1 MWNSRTKKISAL
13 RVEIDRTYNPAMKS
27 RNPHE
32 TQSKSSD
39 ITQIAEERP
48 NFIRLAL
55 YQIALRIGWIFKT
68 ESVIMPAFLDII
80 GGSGWLRGCLPML
93 NRFGQS
99 IPPLLLS
106 QRISNL
112 PKKKIALAGTT
123 FCMGASFLVLS
134 AIWHFTKGQ
143 FAAMPFV
150 FLAIYAFFFI
160 STGITQLLTN
170 TLIGKLVSSTT
181 RGRLAAAGSIV
192 GGVIAVLCAWFLLRN
207 WLDAETGK
215 FELVFGF
222 TGIAFLIASVISLT
236 FVEQPDTETN
246 KIEKSLPLLKSS
258 LKTVLHDRNFRRLM
272 IVASMFGMC
281 VVLTPHYQT
290 LARVRLEVNFRSL
303 IPWVIAQH
311 IGASLITIPMGWLAD
326 RFGNRIVLQILML
339 LLCVT
344 PVLGLVFSWSGEF
357 GRTMYPLVFF
367 LLGLTPITVRFLTN
381 YTLEVTDR
389 SKHPLY
395 LSTLG
400 LFISIPVIATSLLFG
415 ALVDIAGFETV
426 FLIVLVFLLVGL
438 VTTFRLEEPRHETG

>member
-1 MWNSRTKKISAL
+1 MN
-13 RVEIDRTYNPAMKS
+13 S
-27 RNPHE
+27 RNPYE
-32 TQSKSSD
+32 TPPTVSEDSQSES
-39 ITQIAEERP
+39 TQTVGNRP
-48 NFIRLAL
+48 NFLRLAF
-55 YQIALRIGWIFKT
+55 YQIALRVGWIFKT

-106 QRISNL
+106 QRIGNL

-123 FCMGASFLVLS
+123 FCMGASFLALS
-134 AIWHFTKGQ
+134 AIWHFTKGE
-143 FAAMPFV
+143 FYAMPLV
-150 FLAIYAFFFI
+150 FLTIYAFFFI
-160 STGITQLLTN
+160 CTGVTQLLTN
-170 TLIGKLVSSTT
+170 TLIGKLVSSTV

-192 GGVIAVLCAWFLLRN
+192 GGTIAVLCAWYLLRS
-207 WLDAETGK
+207 WLSAETGR

-222 TGIAFLIASVISLT
+222 TGIAFVIASVVSLT
-236 FVEQPDTETN
+236 FIERPDTET
-246 KIEKSLPLLKSS
+246 KVVEKSLPLLKSS

-290 LARVRLEVNFRSL
+290 LARVRLEVSFRSL

-311 IGASLITIPMGWLAD
+311 IGASLITVPMGWLAD
-326 RFGNRIVLQILML
+326 RFGNRIVLQILMF
-339 LLCVT
+339 LLCIT

-381 YTLEVTDR
+381 YTLEVTER

-400 LFISIPVIATSLLFG
+400 MFISLPVIASSLLFG

-426 FLIVLVFLLVGL
+426 FMIVLGFLLVGL
-438 VTTFRLEEPRHETG
+438 VTTFRLEEPRHQ

>member
-1 MWNSRTKKISAL
+1 MLPKSETSPNS
-13 RVEIDRTYNPAMKS
+13 
-27 RNPHE
+27 
-32 TQSKSSD
+32 SS
-39 ITQIAEERP
+39 T

-99 IPPLLLS
+99 IPPLLVS
-106 QRISNL
+106 QQVSNL
-112 PKKKIALAGTT
+112 PQKKYALAATT

-134 AIWHFTKGQ
+134 QIWYWTQGNFR
-143 FAAMPFV
+143 AMPFV
-150 FLAIYAFFFI
+150 FLVIYAFFFV
-160 STGITQLLTN
+160 STGITQLLVN
-170 TLIGKLVSSTT
+170 TLIGKLVATT
-181 RGRLAAAGSIV
+181 VRGRLAAAGSIV
-192 GGVIAVLCAWFLLRN
+192 GGIIAVACAWFLLRN
-207 WLDAETGK
+207 WLSADTGM
-215 FELVFGF
+215 FEWVFGF
-222 TGIAFLIASVISLT
+222 TGIAFVLASVISLT
-236 FVEQPDTETN
+236 LVEKKDTEV
-246 KIEKSLPLLKSS
+246 KVVEKSLPLLKSS
-258 LKTVLHDRNFRRLM
+258 LRTVLHDRNFRRLM

-290 LARVRLEVNFRSL
+290 LARERLEVNFRSL

-311 IGASLITIPMGWLAD
+311 IGASLITVPMGWLAD
-326 RFGNRIVLQILML
+326 KYGNRIVLKILML
-339 LLCVT
+339 ALCAT

-357 GRTMYPLVFF
+357 GRTMFPLVFF

-389 SKHPLY
+389 AKHPLY

-400 LFISIPVIATSLLFG
+400 MFISLPVIATSLVFG

-426 FLIVLVFLLVGL
+426 FCIVLGFLLVGL
-438 VTTFRLEEPRHETG
+438 AMTFRLEEPRTQSDEVFP

>member
-1 MWNSRTKKISAL
+1 MLPKSETSPNS
-13 RVEIDRTYNPAMKS
+13 
-27 RNPHE
+27 
-32 TQSKSSD
+32 SS
-39 ITQIAEERP
+39 T

-99 IPPLLLS
+99 IPPLLVS
-106 QRISNL
+106 QQVSNL
-112 PKKKIALAGTT
+112 PQKKYALAATT

-134 AIWHFTKGQ
+134 QIWYWTQGNFQ
-143 FAAMPFV
+143 AMPFV
-150 FLAIYAFFFI
+150 FLVIYAFFFV
-160 STGITQLLTN
+160 STGITQLLVN
-170 TLIGKLVSSTT
+170 TLIGKLVATT
-181 RGRLAAAGSIV
+181 VRGRLAAAGSIV
-192 GGVIAVLCAWFLLRN
+192 GGIIAVACAWFLLRN
-207 WLDAETGK
+207 WLSAETGM
-215 FELVFGF
+215 FEWLFGF
-222 TGIAFLIASVISLT
+222 TGIAFVLASVISLT
-236 FVEQPDTETN
+236 LVEKKDTEV
-246 KIEKSLPLLKSS
+246 KVVEKSLPLLKSS
-258 LKTVLHDRNFRRLM
+258 LRTVLHDRNFRRLM

-290 LARVRLEVNFRSL
+290 LARERLEVNFRSL

-311 IGASLITIPMGWLAD
+311 IGASLITVPMGWLAD
-326 RFGNRIVLQILML
+326 KYGNRIVLKILML
-339 LLCVT
+339 ALCAT

-357 GRTMYPLVFF
+357 GRTMFPLVFF

-389 SKHPLY
+389 AKHPLY

-400 LFISIPVIATSLLFG
+400 MFISLPVIATSLVFG

-426 FLIVLVFLLVGL
+426 FCIALGFLLVGL
-438 VTTFRLEEPRHETG
+438 AMTFRLEEPRTQSDEVFP

>member
-1 MWNSRTKKISAL
+1 M
-13 RVEIDRTYNPAMKS
+13 EIDRTYNPAMNS
-27 RNPHE
+27 RNPYE
-32 TQSKSSD
+32 TPPSNEPKPDGSAVDSAQPTENRS
-39 ITQIAEERP
+39 

-55 YQIALRIGWIFKT
+55 YQISLRIGWIFKT

-80 GGSGWLRGCLPML
+80 AGSGWLRGCLPML

-106 QRISNL
+106 QRITNL

-123 FCMGASFLVLS
+123 FCMGASFLALA
-134 AIWHFTKGQ
+134 AIWHFTKGE
-143 FAAMPFV
+143 FYAMPIV
-150 FLAIYAFFFI
+150 FLMIYAFFFI

-170 TLIGKLVSSTT
+170 TLIGKLVTSTI

-192 GGVIAVLCAWFLLRN
+192 GGTIAVLCAWFLLRN
-207 WLDAETGK
+207 WLSADTGQ
-215 FELVFGF
+215 FELVFSF
-222 TGIAFLIASVISLT
+222 TGIAFLIASAISLT
-236 FVEQPDTETN
+236 LVEKRDTATN
-246 KIEKSLPLLKSS
+246 EVEKSLPLLKSS
-258 LKTVLHDRNFRRLM
+258 LGTVLHDANFRRLM

-290 LARVRLEVNFRSL
+290 LARERLEVDFRSL

-311 IGASLITIPMGWLAD
+311 IGASLITVPMGWLAD
-326 RFGNRIVLQILML
+326 RFGNRIVLQLLMC
-339 LLCVT
+339 LLCIT

-389 SKHPLY
+389 SRHPLY

-400 LFISIPVIATSLLFG
+400 LFISMPVIATSLIFG
-415 ALVDIAGFETV
+415 ALIDIAGFETV
-426 FLIVLVFLLVGL
+426 FLIVVGVLLVGL
-438 VTTFRLEEPRHETG
+438 VNTFRLKEPRHDQAQHLA